1 MGHTDRLLGIYIHIP
16 FCAGKCAYCDFYSL
30 VGREDMIPRYQK
42 ALLQH
47 IRESS
52 QQLQGY
58 VIDTIYIGG
67 GTPSFYGAK
76 NLTALMAALKKYGR
90 VMVDGEFTVEVNPES
105 IDYPQMVKL
114 RRAGFN
120 RLSVG
125 AQSANDGILKSIGR
139 LHNFARVEETVL
151 NARKA
156 GFENVSLDLIY
167 GLPSQT
173 RDDWAD
179 TLTKAMALK
188 PDHLSCYGLKIEE
201 GTALYQF
208 KGSPFIP
215 DDDLQAD
222 MYLYAVDALNRN
234 GYRQYEVS
242 NFARRGFMSRHNL
255 KYWQMGEYM
264 GFGAAAHSCVSGQR
278 YSCIADMELY
288 ADNILKGRSVVDHAE
303 SVTDF
308 ERAGEYL
315 MLGLR
320 TTRGI
325 SEQEYYDIFPCKFDM
340 ARKLMDAYVE
350 RGWMTS
356 SEDRWSFTPEGFL
369 LSNVLIGEILDAQ
382 TKQRMNIVSPW
393 KREEDE
399 AYQFSMFSKRPGEVQ
414 LFNGIS

>member
-1 MGHTDRLLGIYIHIP
+1 MDKLLGIYIHIP

-30 VGREDMIPRYQK
+30 AGREAMMPKYQK
-42 ALLQH
+42 ALLTH
-47 IRESS
+47 IKESS
-52 QQLQGY
+52 SQLQGY
-58 VIDTIYIGG
+58 IIDTIYIGG
-67 GTPSFYGAK
+67 GTPSFYGAAR
-76 NLTALMAALKKYGR
+76 LVELMNALKKYGR
-90 VMVDGEFTVEVNPES
+90 VLVDGEFTVEVNPES
-105 IDYPQMVKL
+105 AALRDLAKL

-120 RLSVG
+120 RLSIG

-139 LHNFARVEETVL
+139 LHDFARVEQAVRD
-151 NARKA
+151 ARKA

-173 RDDWAD
+173 REDWAD
-179 TLTKAMALK
+179 TLTKALALK
-188 PDHLSCYGLKIEE
+188 PDHMSCYGLKIEE
-201 GTALYQF
+201 GTPLYPF
-208 KGSPFIP
+208 KDSPFIP

-234 GYRQYEVS
+234 GYKQYEIS
-242 NFARRGFMSRHNL
+242 NFARRGYESRHNL

-288 ADNILKGRSVVDHAE
+288 ADNILSGRSVVDNAE
-303 SVTDF
+303 SITDF

-320 TTRGI
+320 TARGI
-325 SEQEYYDIFPCKFDM
+325 SEKEYYDIFPCKLDM
-340 ARKLMDAYVE
+340 AQELMESFAE
-350 RGWMTS
+350 HKWMVKN
-356 SEDRWSFTPEGFL
+356 EDRWSFTPEGFL

-382 TKQRMNIVSPW
+382 TKQRMTIVSPW
-393 KREEDE
+393 KNEEGD

-414 LFNGIS
+414 IFQGIG

>member
-1 MGHTDRLLGIYIHIP
+1 MEKRLGIYIHIP

-42 ALLQH
+42 ALLTH
-47 IRESS
+47 IREAS

-58 VIDTIYIGG
+58 VIDTVYIGG
-67 GTPSFYGAK
+67 GTPSFYGAGRLIELF
-76 NLTALMAALKKYGR
+76 NALKKYGR
-90 VMVDGEFTVEVNPES
+90 VMVDGEMTVEVNPDS
-105 IDYPQMVKL
+105 ISYQDMVKL

-139 LHNFARVEETVL
+139 LHDFAQVERTVL
-151 NARKA
+151 DARRA

-173 RDDWAD
+173 REDWAD
-179 TLTKAMALK
+179 TLSKMLALK
-188 PDHLSCYGLKIEE
+188 PEHISAYGLKIEE
-201 GTALYQF
+201 GTALYPY
-208 KGSPFIP
+208 KDSPFIP

-222 MYLYAVDALNRN
+222 MYLFAVDMLSRY
-234 GYRQYEVS
+234 GYKQYEVS
-242 NFARRGFMSRHNL
+242 NFARRGFASKHNL

-278 YSCIADMELY
+278 YSCAADMELY
-288 ADNILKGRSVVDHAE
+288 ADNILAGRSVVDHAE

-320 TTRGI
+320 TTWGI
-325 SEQEYYDIFPCKFDM
+325 SEKEYYDIFPCKFDM
-340 ARKLMDAYVE
+340 ARKILDDYVK
-350 RGWMTS
+350 RGWMVKND
-356 SEDRWSFTPEGFL
+356 DRWAFTPEGFL

-382 TKQRMNIVSPW
+382 TKQRMSIVSPW
-393 KREEDE
+393 KQESAEEE
-399 AYQFSMFSKRPGEVQ
+399 YQFSMFSKRPGEVQ
-414 LFNGIS
+414 LFQGIT

>member
-1 MGHTDRLLGIYIHIP
+1 MEKTLGIYIHIP

-30 VGREDMIPRYQK
+30 AGREDMIPKYQK
-42 ALLQH
+42 ALLTH

-52 QQLQGY
+52 SQLQGY
-58 VIDTIYIGG
+58 VIDTVYIGG
-67 GTPSFYGAK
+67 GTPSFYGAGR
-76 NLTALMAALKKYGR
+76 LVALMSALKKYGR

-105 IDYPQMVKL
+105 TTLRDLMKL

-120 RLSVG
+120 RLSIG

-139 LHNFARVEETVL
+139 LHNFAKVEEAVL

-173 RDDWAD
+173 REDWAD
-179 TLTKAMALK
+179 TLTRTLALK
-188 PDHLSCYGLKIEE
+188 PDHMSCYGLKIEE
-201 GTALYQF
+201 GTPLWPF
-208 KGSPFIP
+208 KDSPFIP

-222 MYLYAVDALNRN
+222 MYLYAVDALGRN
-234 GYRQYEVS
+234 GYKQYEVS
-242 NFARRGFMSRHNL
+242 NFARRGYESRHNL

-278 YSCIADMELY
+278 YSCVADMELY
-288 ADNILKGRSVVDHAE
+288 AQNILSGRSVVDHAE
-303 SVTDF
+303 SITDF

-325 SEQEYYDIFPCKFDM
+325 SEKEYYDIFPCRFDM
-340 ARKLMDAYVE
+340 ARELMDSFVE
-350 RGWMTS
+350 HRWMVKNQ
-356 SEDRWSFTPEGFL
+356 DRWSFTPEGFL
-369 LSNVLIGEILDAQ
+369 LSNTLIGEILDAQ
-382 TKQRMNIVSPW
+382 TKQRMSIVSPW
-393 KREEDE
+393 KSEEGD
-399 AYQFSMFSKRPGEVQ
+399 AYQFSMFSKRPGEVA
-414 LFNGIS
+414 LFQGIG

>member
-1 MGHTDRLLGIYIHIP
+1 MDKMLGIYIHIP

-30 VGREDMIPRYQK
+30 AGREAMMPKYQK
-42 ALLQH
+42 ALLTH
-47 IRESS
+47 IKESS
-52 QQLQGY
+52 SQLQGY
-58 VIDTIYIGG
+58 IIDTIYIGG
-67 GTPSFYGAK
+67 GTPSFYGAGR
-76 NLTALMAALKKYGR
+76 LVELMNALKKYGR

-105 IDYPQMVKL
+105 TTLRDLVRL

-120 RLSVG
+120 RLSIG

-139 LHNFARVEETVL
+139 LHDFAKVEEAVL

-179 TLTKAMALK
+179 TLTRTLALK
-188 PDHLSCYGLKIEE
+188 PDHMSCYGLKIEE
-201 GTALYQF
+201 GTPLYPF
-208 KGSPFIP
+208 KDSPFIP

-234 GYRQYEVS
+234 GYKQYEVS
-242 NFARRGFMSRHNL
+242 NFARRGYESRHNL

-288 ADNILKGRSVVDHAE
+288 AENILSGRSVVDHAE
-303 SVTDF
+303 SITDF

-325 SEQEYYDIFPCKFDM
+325 SEKEYYDIFPCKFDIS
-340 ARKLMDAYVE
+340 RKLMDSFVE
-350 RGWMTS
+350 HKWMVKN
-356 SEDRWSFTPEGFL
+356 EDRWSFTPEGFL
-369 LSNVLIGEILDAQ
+369 LSNILIGEILDAQ
-382 TKQRMNIVSPW
+382 TKQRMTIVSPW
-393 KREEDE
+393 KNEEGD

-414 LFNGIS
+414 IFQGIG